1 MNKTCGDGVQRWQVF
16 SFFVCLPFQFLFVWP
31 VFLFSSFSKKRY
43 LRYYSV
49 MESLNFDQWF
59 SNQKQIPEVSVLRNP
74 RLLDIQGHLLSFG
87 IFGPPKCALR
97 RYDWMLRVCL
107 LDTFVRY
114 KTSRLQLPDCFFL
127 VSLGIFLGSFVGGPG
142 PRRSSLGKIRES

>member
-107 LDTFVRY
+107 LDTKHHGCNFLTV
-114 KTSRLQLPDCFFL
+114 SFWFPWEFFGEL
-127 VSLGIFLGSFVGGPG
+127 RRGARSKKEFL
-142 PRRSSLGKIRES
+142 RED